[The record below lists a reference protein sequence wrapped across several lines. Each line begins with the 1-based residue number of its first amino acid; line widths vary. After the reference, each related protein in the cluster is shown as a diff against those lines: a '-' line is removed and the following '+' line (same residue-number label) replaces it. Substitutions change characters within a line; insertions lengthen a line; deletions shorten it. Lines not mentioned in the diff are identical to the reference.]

1 MRNEQLL
8 SETAVNSP
16 ARLRSRWAQLL
27 QTAAAIL
34 TRAIRPAGINQN
46 ITGPLQV
53 AGDLV
58 AKNPWQRA
66 ANDAVDHV
74 QVRVAHP
81 SRKNSQNP
89 LGALGL
95 KILPLL
101 QHQWLTRGMQ
111 HRRAHEGSNYPCRC
125 QMASHW
131 KPLRENMPPSRPV
144 TAAGNCARRGPC
156 RASHTPGCRSARPGP
171 KIYETR
177 LGDARLVKRAPDDP
191 SGWVCGDRQMLHDL
205 CCRDDATMT
214 DLEPWFPWSELD
226 LRPPH

>member
-66 ANDAVDHV
+66 ANGAVDHV

-101 QHQWLTRGMQ
+101 RHQWLTRGMQ
-111 HRRAHEGSNYPCRC
+111 HRRAREGSNYPRRC

-131 KPLRENMPPSRPV
+131 KTATGEHATQPAGYSSRQLRTPWTMPCIPRPWLPISPARSEDLPD
-144 TAAGNCARRGPC
+144 TAR
-156 RASHTPGCRSARPGP
+156 
-171 KIYETR
+171 
-177 LGDARLVKRAPDDP
+177 
-191 SGWVCGDRQMLHDL
+191 
-205 CCRDDATMT
+205 
-214 DLEPWFPWSELD
+214 
-226 LRPPH
+226 

>member
-66 ANDAVDHV
+66 ANGAVDHV

-81 SRKNSQNP
+81 SRKNPQNP

-101 QHQWLTRGMQ
+101 RHQWLTRGMQ
-111 HRRAHEGSNYPCRC
+111 HRRAHEGSNYP
-125 QMASHW
+125 A
-131 KPLRENMPPSRPV
+131 PLPDGQSLE
-144 TAAGNCARRGPC
+144 TATGERHPAGRLQQPATAHAVGHAVHPTPLAADQPGRSEDLPDTAR
-156 RASHTPGCRSARPGP
+156 
-171 KIYETR
+171 TR
-177 LGDARLVKRAPDDP
+177 VR
-191 SGWVCGDRQMLHDL
+191 
-205 CCRDDATMT
+205 
-214 DLEPWFPWSELD
+214 
-226 LRPPH
+226 

>member
-27 QTAAAIL
+27 QAPAAIL

-66 ANDAVDHV
+66 ANGAVDHV

-111 HRRAHEGSNYPCRC
+111 HRRAHEGSNYPRRC

-131 KPLRENMPPSRPV
+131 KTATGEHATQPAGYSSRATAHAMDHAVHPTPL
-144 TAAGNCARRGPC
+144 AADQ
-156 RASHTPGCRSARPGP
+156 PGP
-171 KIYETR
+171 VVPRSEDLPDT
-177 LGDARLVKRAPDDP
+177 AR
-191 SGWVCGDRQMLHDL
+191 
-205 CCRDDATMT
+205 
-214 DLEPWFPWSELD
+214 
-226 LRPPH
+226 